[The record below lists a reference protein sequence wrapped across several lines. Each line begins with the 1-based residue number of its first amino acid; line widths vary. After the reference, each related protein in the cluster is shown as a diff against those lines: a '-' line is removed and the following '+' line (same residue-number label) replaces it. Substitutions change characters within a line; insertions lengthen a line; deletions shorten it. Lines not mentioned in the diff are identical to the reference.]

1 MKLDYKQILDN
12 KLSINSYLWPKEFD
26 PHEFIKNIVKSKIN
40 NVGLH
45 TDFIESYGVNKL
57 KEKLKL
63 NNINVTSLNSVG
75 YFTDPKYY
83 NQNEKILNYA
93 KILNPELIC
102 IITGGIKGGP
112 NPLSNEFIIN
122 NSHLEISE
130 VRKDSK
136 IKIKKLFEIAT
147 QFGLKL
153 GLEPI
158 GSWEILKKG
167 HFNTISS
174 CLKLI
179 NNSDHNL
186 IIDLYHSFSDINLDN
201 FLKNSKK
208 LGLLQFSN
216 IKYDNYDRPFGREK
230 INYPSKPNDLNISK
244 YLKYIFNRK
253 DNVKV
258 EFEVFPSDIHHQD
271 PKFIIT
277 NLKETILKLL

>member
-1 MKLDYKQILDN
+1 MWKYFSYK
-12 KLSINSYLWPKEFD
+12 
-26 PHEFIKNIVKSKIN
+26 FIEIIVKSKIN
-40 NVGLH
+40 NVGLN
-45 TDFIESYGVNKL
+45 TDFIESYGIEKL
-57 KEKLKL
+57 KEELKL

-102 IITGGIKGGP
+102 IITGGINGGP
-112 NPLSNEFIIN
+112 NPVSNEYIVN
-122 NSHLEISE
+122 NSNLKILE
-130 VRKDSK
+130 VRKESK
-136 IKIKKLFEIAT
+136 IKIKKLFEMAN
-147 QFGLKL
+147 QLNLKL

-158 GSWEILKKG
+158 GSWEILKKW

-186 IIDLYHSFSDINLDN
+186 IIDLYHSFSDIDLDN

-208 LGLLQFSN
+208 LGLFQFSN
-216 IKYDNYDRPFGREK
+216 VKFDSYDRPFGRED
-230 INYPSKPNDLNISK
+230 INYPSKPNELNISK

-258 EFEVFPSDIHHQD
+258 EFEVFPRDIEKKD
-271 PKFIIT
+271 PKLMISS
-277 NLKETILKLL
+277 LKEKILKLL